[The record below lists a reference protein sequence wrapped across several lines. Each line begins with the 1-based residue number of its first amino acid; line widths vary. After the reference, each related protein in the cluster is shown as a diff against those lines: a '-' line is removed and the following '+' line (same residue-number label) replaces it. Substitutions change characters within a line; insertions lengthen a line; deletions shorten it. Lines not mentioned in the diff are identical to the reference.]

1 MAEMFEKRGV
11 IFFIRIITTFTAL
24 TVSKSIFAY
33 TLMCFEYDSREQIIK
48 YDFSWIYHLGYH

>member
-1 MAEMFEKRGV
+1 MFEKRGV

-24 TVSKSIFAY
+24 TVFAY
-33 TLMCFEYDSREQIIK
+33 ALMCFEYDSREQIIK

>member
-33 TLMCFEYDSREQIIK
+33 ALMCFEYDGREQIIK
-48 YDFSWIYHLGYH
+48 YDFSWI